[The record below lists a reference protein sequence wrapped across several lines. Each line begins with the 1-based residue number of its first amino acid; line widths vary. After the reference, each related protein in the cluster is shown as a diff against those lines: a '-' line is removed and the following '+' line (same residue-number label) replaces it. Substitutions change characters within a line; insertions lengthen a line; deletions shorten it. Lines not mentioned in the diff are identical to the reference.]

1 MNLFSS
7 YRIKN
12 LYIKNRVVLP
22 PMVRPKLIDETGYV
36 TDALVEYYEDRAK
49 CEVGLIIVEA
59 ACVDKDAKLRKH
71 QLGIWEDAQID
82 GLKRVAEACRKYNTP
97 VLLQIH
103 HAGYKENISE
113 IPTEKLDSILV
124 QFIDAFHRAKK
135 AGFDGIE
142 IHGAH
147 RYLISQLN
155 SRILNTRKDKYGGSF
170 ENRMRF
176 SRELIKSTR
185 HLFNDDFILGY
196 RMGGN
201 EPGVEDGIKIAKE
214 LEKYGVDLLHVS
226 QGVPYP
232 EIKKSEKI
240 EVPNDFPLNWVIYTG
255 TEIKKHVTVPVIVVN
270 LIKEEKDASWLIEN
284 GLSDFVAIGRALI
297 SRANWVGHAKAKY
310 KERMQIRSQ
319 DA

>member
-1 MNLFSS
+1 
-7 YRIKN
+7 
-12 LYIKNRVVLP
+12 
-22 PMVRPKLIDETGYV
+22 
-36 TDALVEYYEDRAK
+36 
-49 CEVGLIIVEA
+49 
-59 ACVDKDAKLRKH
+59 
-71 QLGIWEDAQID
+71 
-82 GLKRVAEACRKYNTP
+82 
-97 VLLQIH
+97 
-103 HAGYKENISE
+103 
-113 IPTEKLDSILV
+113 
-124 QFIDAFHRAKK
+124 
-135 AGFDGIE
+135 
-142 IHGAH
+142 
-147 RYLISQLN
+147 
-155 SRILNTRKDKYGGSF
+155 
-170 ENRMRF
+170 MRF
-176 SRELIKSTR
+176 SRELIESTR

-201 EPGVEDGIKIAKE
+201 EPGVEDGIKIAVE

>member
-59 ACVDKDAKLRKH
+59 ACVDKDAKLREH
-71 QLGIWEDAQID
+71 QLGIWEDGQIE
-82 GLKRVAEACRKYNTP
+82 GLKRIADACHKYDTP

-124 QFIDAFHRAKK
+124 QFIDAFDRAKK

-232 EIKKSEKI
+232 KIKKCEKI

-297 SRANWVGHAKAKY
+297 SRANWVGQAKAKY